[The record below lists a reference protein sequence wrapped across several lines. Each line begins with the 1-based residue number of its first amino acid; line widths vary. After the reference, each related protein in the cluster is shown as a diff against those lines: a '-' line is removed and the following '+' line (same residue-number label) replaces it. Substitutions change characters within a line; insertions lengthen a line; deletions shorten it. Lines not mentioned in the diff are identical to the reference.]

1 MRPARTAGTR
11 PAEPGDLAWFA
22 LVVVAAAMTACH
34 ALLDPDLWF
43 HLRAGRDMA
52 HGSGIPRVDTFS
64 YVSAGQRYID
74 LHWLY
79 QAISYQLYRLGG
91 VNAIISAQMLVSA
104 ATFGALYRL
113 SRLSAPPAIAGFLSV
128 LAVALCS
135 ERSHPRP
142 ESWSFLFL
150 VGAQV
155 LAAAHAKGSPRA
167 MWLLPA
173 LFAVWANVEGVFVV
187 GLVTLGG
194 YALTRPQD
202 RRLWLALGLSAL
214 ATLANPYLIEGALH
228 PFVLFSRINRSL
240 PVYSQTIGE
249 FLSPFHGEALHI
261 SMALFPGYLVL
272 IAVLLVTRRRL
283 PQLGH
288 LLLLAAFIYLAVSA
302 RRNVALLPLIATP
315 ILAHW
320 WRESID
326 AARAHRAIAASNW
339 WRWLCRVA
347 PLCAVALV
355 LRYDL
360 AVVTNQISVAAE
372 TNVRFGF
379 GLAPCAFPVEAARF
393 AQAQRLPGP
402 YFATMAAGDFLLFAE
417 PAEKQFIDGRLEVH
431 TEAHYA
437 QYLSIV
443 RGGEAWRAAQDRF
456 RFRTL
461 VLPTMEAPALL
472 AEVSRDP
479 RWAWVYADDTAA
491 IFLRR
496 DALVTPLPEVR
507 RESVGIASWRGAP
520 PLPPPGPPIPLWLD
534 PRPRSIPW
542 AEMNHGQLFFIAG
555 WPEVAATLFS
565 DAVRVEPNCAAPRI
579 SLASAAAQLGD
590 LETAERQLE
599 AAGHLPRSDR
609 VRSRALTTQGF
620 VLLSRNRPAEAVGA
634 YTAALGVMSAPD
646 ERGPA
651 LINLGLA
658 RFLSNDGDGAYR
670 DVVEGL
676 KLVPSYV
683 DGYRILGGIEERRGN
698 ADGARR
704 AFEAYLSRGGRNPA
718 VTEALRRLGPG

>member
-1 MRPARTAGTR
+1 MPARRVGTR
-11 PAEPGDLAWFA
+11 AMEPGDLGWLT
-22 LVVVAAAMTACH
+22 LVVVAAALTACH

-43 HLRAGRDMA
+43 HLRAGREMA
-52 HGSGIPRVDTFS
+52 QGSGIPRADTFS
-64 YVSAGQRYID
+64 YVSAGQPYID

-79 QAISYQLYRLGG
+79 QAISYQVYRLGG
-91 VNAIISAQMLVSA
+91 ANGIICLQMLVAA
-104 ATFGALYRL
+104 ATFGGLYRL
-113 SRLSAPPAIAGFLSV
+113 ARLSAPPAVAGFLSV
-128 LAVALCS
+128 AAVALCA

-142 ESWSFLFL
+142 EAWSFLLL
-150 VGAQV
+150 VGTQV
-155 LAAAHAKGSPRA
+155 LAAAHAKGSRRTIW
-167 MWLLPA
+167 MLPA
-173 LFAVWANVEGVFVV
+173 LFAFWANIEGVFVV

-202 RRLWLALGLSAL
+202 RRLWLTLGLSGL
-214 ATLANPYLIEGALH
+214 ATLANPYLLEGSLH

-249 FLSPFHGEALHI
+249 FLSPFHGEALHL
-261 SMALFPGYLVL
+261 SMVLFPAYLAL
-272 IAVLLVTRRRL
+272 IGVLLLTRRRR
-283 PQLGH
+283 PELGH

-315 ILAHW
+315 ILALW
-320 WRESID
+320 WRESVD
-326 AARAHRAIAASNW
+326 AARAHRAIMASRG

-360 AVVTNQISVAAE
+360 AVVTNQINVAAE
-372 TNVRFGF
+372 TNARFGF

-393 AQAQRLPGP
+393 ARAQRLPGP
-402 YFATMAAGDFLLFAE
+402 YFATMAAGDFLLFDQ
-417 PAEKQFIDGRLEVH
+417 PAERQFIDGRLEVH

-437 QYLSIV
+437 QYLSII
-443 RGGEAWRAAQDRF
+443 RGGDAWRAAQERF

-479 RWAWVYADDTAA
+479 GWAWVYADDTAA
-491 IFLRR
+491 VFLRR
-496 DALVTPLPEVR
+496 DAIAVPLAEVR
-507 RESVGIASWRGAP
+507 RESVGTPPWRGAT
-520 PLPPPGPPIPLWLD
+520 PLPAPGPTIPALLD
-534 PRPRSIPW
+534 PRPRAIPW
-542 AEMNHGQLFFIAG
+542 AEMNHGQLFLIAG
-555 WPEVAATLFS
+555 WPEVAATLLS
-565 DAVRVEPNCAAPRI
+565 DAVRTEPECAAPRI

-590 LETAERQLE
+590 LTTAEEQLV
-599 AAGHLPRSDR
+599 AARRLPRSDR
-609 VRSRALTTQGF
+609 VRSRALSTEGF
-620 VLLSRNRPAEAVGA
+620 VLLSRNRPREAIGA
-634 YTAALGVMSAPD
+634 YTAALRIMTAPD

-658 RFLSNDGDGAYR
+658 RLLSDDREGAYR
-670 DVVEGL
+670 DVVDGL
-676 KLVPSYV
+676 RLVPSYV

-704 AFEAYLSRGGRNPA
+704 AFETYIGRGGRNPA
-718 VTEALRRLGPG
+718 VTEALRRLGGE